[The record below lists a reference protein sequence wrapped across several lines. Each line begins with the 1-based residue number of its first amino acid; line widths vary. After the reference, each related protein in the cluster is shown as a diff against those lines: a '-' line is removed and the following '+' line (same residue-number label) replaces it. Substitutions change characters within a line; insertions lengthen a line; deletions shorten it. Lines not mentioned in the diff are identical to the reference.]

1 VLSLTTVNEH
11 RDVLVQREQVQSG
24 AKRQGGKRQAGI
36 RNRLLASGGAAL
48 GEYSQPEMIGRNR
61 AQA

>member
-1 VLSLTTVNEH
+1 VLSLTIVNEH

-24 AKRQGGKRQAGI
+24 AKRQVGKRQAGI

-48 GEYSQPEMIGRNR
+48 GEYSQPE
-61 AQA
+61 

>member
-48 GEYSQPEMIGRNR
+48 GEYSQPE
-61 AQA
+61 